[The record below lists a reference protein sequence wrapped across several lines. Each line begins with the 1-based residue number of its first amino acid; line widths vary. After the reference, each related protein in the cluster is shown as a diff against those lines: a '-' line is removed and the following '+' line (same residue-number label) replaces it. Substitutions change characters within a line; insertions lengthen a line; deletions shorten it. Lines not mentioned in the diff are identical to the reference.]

1 MKRECICVCVC
12 VWFSVANSTLVPKAN
27 AWLQENQY
35 IYLVKCETAGKKL
48 SAVDNEIA
56 DQ

>member
-1 MKRECICVCVC
+1 MCVCVCVC